1 MKVSVDITITM
12 TNLLNKLFHYVLL
25 TTTKHQIDESH
36 GLSHSM
42 NILTLANNIYQQEL
56 SRCPEIQQHENV
68 IYVSAALHD
77 MCDKKYMNQ
86 TKGLEDMHCF
96 IQSLEILNDKELKAV
111 QDIVST
117 MSYSYVKEH
126 GFPDLGDYQMAY
138 HIVREADLLCA
149 YDFDRCMI
157 YSMYQRKCSIQDAFD
172 DAQALFERRVF
183 RHNEDELFFTQFAQ
197 NNYVHFETGSH
208 VRIAHWK
215 NILRKPI

>member
-1 MKVSVDITITM
+1 M
-12 TNLLNKLFHYVLL
+12 TSFLSKLFHYVLL

-42 NILTLANNIYQQEL
+42 NILTMANNIYQEEL
-56 SRCPEIQQHENV
+56 PHCPEIKKHENI
-68 IYVSAALHD
+68 IYVSAVLHD

-86 TKGLEDMHCF
+86 TKGLENMQQF
-96 IQSLEILNDKELKAV
+96 IKSLNVLDDKEMDAV
-111 QDIVST
+111 QNIVST

-138 HIVREADLLCA
+138 NIVREADLMCA

-157 YSMYQRKCSIQDAFD
+157 YSMYQRRCSIEDAFD
-172 DAQALFERRVF
+172 DAHALFERRVF
-183 RHNEDELFFTQFAQ
+183 RHNDDGLFFTKFAQ
-197 NNYVHFETGSH
+197 NNRIHFETGAH

-215 NILRKPI
+215 KILRKPI